1 MRTGSKSAAGKQI
14 LFEDVVYEGGC
25 HVQAETRKQATQ
37 TEVGG
42 QVSSAEHLS
51 DASYRVL

>member
-1 MRTGSKSAAGKQI
+1 MRAGSKSAVGKQI
-14 LFEDVVYEGGC
+14 LFEDVVYEGGR
-25 HVQAETRKQATQ
+25 HVQAETRKQTTQ

-42 QVSSAEHLS
+42 QISSAEHLS